1 MLKLDP
7 DDADSDDEVR
17 DKLKL
22 NSNIKSDLS
31 PNTSAVPSTTVFQAL
46 QENENATDNSV
57 HTLTP
62 GRNEKTEIYPPA
74 DLIKVL
80 VIIFSYTLFL
90 YIHYGVILF
99 YEN

>member
-22 NSNIKSDLS
+22 NSNTKADLS
-31 PNTSAVPSTTVFQAL
+31 PNTSAIPSTTVFQAL

-57 HTLTP
+57 NTLTP
-62 GRNEKTEIYPPA
+62 GRNDKTEIYPPA

-80 VIIFSYTLFL
+80 VIILSHALLKKYIYTM
-90 YIHYGVILF
+90 
-99 YEN
+99 EQK